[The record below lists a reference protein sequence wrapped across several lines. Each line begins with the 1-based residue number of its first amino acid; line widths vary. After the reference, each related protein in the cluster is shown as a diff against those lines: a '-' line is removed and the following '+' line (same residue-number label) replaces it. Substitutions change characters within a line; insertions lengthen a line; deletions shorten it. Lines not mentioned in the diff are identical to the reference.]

1 MHFLDL
7 KMRPLMIEHI
17 IPLSMVICLLLGLFS
32 GYPVSFVLGGVGIIF
47 AFTGGLPFTFLK
59 ISVSRIY
66 AGVIE
71 NWLLLAVP
79 LFVFMGAMLDK
90 SGLAQNLLYSLE
102 RALGRKRGG
111 LAVSVALLGIIMA
124 ASTGIVGA
132 SVVMLSTLALPIMLR
147 EKYKPELAVGTI
159 AASGTLGIL
168 IPPSIML
175 VLVGDILQIS
185 VGELFLGA
193 IAPGLVLG
201 GLYIAYIMLIAITK
215 PNYAPATTKQSEH
228 GSLALTLLRDLVA
241 PLALILTVLGSI
253 ATGTATPT
261 EAAGLGAIS
270 AMILAAC
277 NKKLSL
283 KTLSSCIRETG
294 NTSSMILGVL
304 VGATIFGM
312 VFKGLKGDRMIENAI
327 LHFDLGAYG
336 TLGILLLLIFIM
348 GFFLEWVEISFIVL
362 PLFAPIVAGLD
373 FGLGLSREE
382 QLLWFAMLVAVNLQ
396 TSFLTPPFGY
406 SLFYLKGVAPPAITI
421 RVIYRGIIPFVGLQ
435 LLGLALMIIWPGLVL
450 WIPEAVFGN

>member
-1 MHFLDL
+1 
-7 KMRPLMIEHI
+7 MIEHI
-17 IPLSMVICLLLGLFS
+17 VPLSMVICLLIGIFS
-32 GYPVSFVLGGVGIIF
+32 GYPVAFVLGGVGILF
-47 AFTGGLPFTFLK
+47 AFFGGLPLAFLK
-59 ISVSRIY
+59 IGVSRIY

-102 RALGRKRGG
+102 RALGKRRGG
-111 LAVSVALLGIIMA
+111 LAISVALLGIIMA

-147 EKYKPELAVGTI
+147 ENYKPELAVGTI

-193 IAPGLVLG
+193 IVPGLLLG
-201 GLYIAYIMLIAITK
+201 GLYIAYIIFIALSK
-215 PNYAPATTKQSEH
+215 PNYTPVSTATRAE
-228 GSLALTLLRDLVA
+228 GSLAMALLRDLFA

-261 EAAGLGAIS
+261 EAAGLGAIC
-270 AMILAAC
+270 AMVLAAM
-277 NKKLSL
+277 NRKLTYN
-283 KTLSSCIRETG
+283 TLSTCVRETG
-294 NTSSMILGVL
+294 NTSAMILGVL

-312 VFKGLKGDRMIENAI
+312 VFKGLKGDKMIENAI
-327 LHFDLGAYG
+327 LFFDLGAYG

-362 PLFAPIVAGLD
+362 PLFAPIVAALD
-373 FGLGLSREE
+373 FGLGISSEQ

-406 SLFYLKGVAPPAITI
+406 SLFYIKGVAPPEITI
-421 RVIYRGIIPFVGLQ
+421 RTIYRGIVPFVGLQ
-435 LLGLALMIIWPGLVL
+435 LLGLALLIIWPDLVL
-450 WIPEAVFGN
+450 WVPDAVFGN

>member
-1 MHFLDL
+1 
-7 KMRPLMIEHI
+7 MIEHI
-17 IPLSMVICLLLGLFS
+17 LPFSMVVCLLLGIFS
-32 GYPVSFVLGGVGIIF
+32 GYPVAFVLGGIGILF
-47 AFTGGLPFTFLK
+47 AFIGELPFAFLK
-59 ISVSRIY
+59 IGVSRIY

-111 LAVSVALLGIIMA
+111 LAISVALLGIIMA

-193 IAPGLVLG
+193 IVPGLILG
-201 GLYIAYIMLIAITK
+201 GLYISYIVFVALTK
-215 PNYAPATTKQSEH
+215 PQDAPVSREVPAE
-228 GSLALTLLRDLVA
+228 GSLAIALLRDLFA
-241 PLALILTVLGSI
+241 PLLLILTVLGSI
-253 ATGTATPT
+253 ATGAATPT
-261 EAAGLGAIS
+261 EAAGLGAIC
-270 AMILAAC
+270 AMILAAT
-277 NKKLSL
+277 NRKLTF
-283 KTLSSCIRETG
+283 KTMSSCVRETG
-294 NTSSMILGVL
+294 STSAMILGVL

-312 VFKGLKGDRMIENAI
+312 VFKGLKGDKMIENAI
-327 LHFDLGAYG
+327 LFFDLGAYG
-336 TLGILLLLIFIM
+336 TLGVLLILIFVM

-373 FGLGLSREE
+373 FGLGITREQ

-406 SLFYLKGVAPPAITI
+406 SLFYIKGVAPPDITI
-421 RVIYRGIIPFVGLQ
+421 RTIYRGIIPFVILQ
-435 LLGLALMIIWPGLVL
+435 LTGLALLIIWPSLVL
-450 WIPEAVFGN
+450 WAPDAVFSK

>member
-1 MHFLDL
+1 
-7 KMRPLMIEHI
+7 MIEHI
-17 IPLSMVICLLLGLFS
+17 VPLSMVICLLIGIFS
-32 GYPVSFVLGGVGIIF
+32 GYPVAFVLGGIGIIF
-47 AFTGGLPFTFLK
+47 AFIGGLPIAFLK
-59 ISVSRIY
+59 IGVSRIF

-102 RALGRKRGG
+102 RALGSKRGG
-111 LAVSVALLGIIMA
+111 LAISVAILGIIMA

-147 EKYKPELAVGTI
+147 ENYKPELAVGTI

-193 IAPGLVLG
+193 IVPGLVLG
-201 GLYIAYIMLIAITK
+201 GLYIAYIVFVALTR
-215 PNYAPATTKQSEH
+215 PNYAPVSTSVRAE
-228 GSLALTLLRDLVA
+228 GSLAVALARDLLA

-261 EAAGLGAIS
+261 EAAGLGAIC
-270 AMILAAC
+270 AMLLAAF
-277 NKKLSL
+277 NRKLTGETML
-283 KTLSSCIRETG
+283 TCVRETG
-294 NTSSMILGVL
+294 NTSAMILGVL

-312 VFKGLKGDRMIENAI
+312 VFKGLKGDKMIENAI
-327 LHFDLGAYG
+327 LFFDLGAYG
-336 TLGILLLLIFIM
+336 TLGILLLMIFII

-406 SLFYLKGVAPPAITI
+406 SLFYIKGVAPPEITI
-421 RVIYRGIIPFVGLQ
+421 RTIYRGIIPFVILQ
-435 LLGLALMIIWPGLVL
+435 LAGLAMLIIWPSLVL

>member
-215 PNYAPATTKQSEH
+215 PNYAPATTKPSEH

-261 EAAGLGAIS
+261 EAAGLGAIC

>member
-1 MHFLDL
+1 
-7 KMRPLMIEHI
+7 MIEYAL
-17 IPLSMVICLLLGLFS
+17 PLAMVVFLLLGIFS
-32 GYPVSFVLGGVGIIF
+32 GYPVALVLGGTGILF
-47 AFTGGLPFTFLK
+47 AFIGELPFAFLQ
-59 ISVSRIY
+59 IGVSRIY
-66 AGVIE
+66 ASVIE

-79 LFVFMGAMLDK
+79 LFVFMGTMLDK

-102 RALGRKRGG
+102 RVLGGRRGG
-111 LAVSVALLGIIMA
+111 LAIAVALLGIIMA

-132 SVVMLSTLALPIMLR
+132 SVVMLSVLALPIMLR

-193 IAPGLVLG
+193 IVPGLVLG
-201 GLYIAYIMLIAITK
+201 GLYIAYLIYVALVR
-215 PNYAPATTKQSEH
+215 PGDAPASEAKPVD
-228 GSLALTLLRDLVA
+228 GFLLLVLLRDLVA
-241 PLALILTVLGSI
+241 PLLLILTVLGSI

-261 EAAGLGAIS
+261 EAAGLGAICAMLLAAFNRQLTYRTLSICVRETGKTS
-270 AMILAAC
+270 AMIL
-277 NKKLSL
+277 S
-283 KTLSSCIRETG
+283 
-294 NTSSMILGVL
+294 VL

-312 VFKGLKGDRMIENAI
+312 VFKGLKGNRMIEDAI
-327 LHFDLGAYG
+327 MSFDLSAYG
-336 TLGILLLLIFIM
+336 TLGLLLLLIFIL

-362 PLFAPIVAGLD
+362 PLFAPIVVALD
-373 FGLGLSREE
+373 FGFGFSRDQ

-406 SLFYLKGVAPPAITI
+406 SLFYIKGVAPPDITI
-421 RVIYRGIIPFVGLQ
+421 RTIYRGIIPFVGLQ
-435 LLGLALMIIWPGLVL
+435 LTGLALLILWPNLVL
-450 WIPEAVFGN
+450 WLPDSVFGS

>member
-132 SVVMLSTLALPIMLR
+132 SVVMLSTLALPIMMR

-261 EAAGLGAIS
+261 EAAGLGAIC

>member
-1 MHFLDL
+1 
-7 KMRPLMIEHI
+7 
-17 IPLSMVICLLLGLFS
+17 MVICLLIGIFS
-32 GYPVSFVLGGVGIIF
+32 GYPVTFVLGGIGVLFAII
-47 AFTGGLPFTFLK
+47 GGLPLAFLK
-59 ISVSRIY
+59 IGVSRIY

-111 LAVSVALLGIIMA
+111 LAISVALLGIIMA

-193 IAPGLVLG
+193 IVPGLVLG
-201 GLYIAYIMLIAITK
+201 GLYIGYIVFVALTRPRDAPVSSDIA
-215 PNYAPATTKQSEH
+215 AE
-228 GSLALTLLRDLVA
+228 GSLAFALMKDLFA
-241 PLALILTVLGSI
+241 PLILILTVLGSI

-261 EAAGLGAIS
+261 EAAGLGAIC
-270 AMILAAC
+270 AMILAAT
-277 NKKLSL
+277 NRKLTFQ
-283 KTLSSCIRETG
+283 TLSSCVRETG
-294 NTSSMILGVL
+294 STSAMILGVL

-312 VFKGLKGDRMIENAI
+312 VFKGLKGDKMIENAI

-336 TLGILLLLIFIM
+336 TLGLLLLLIFVM

-373 FGLGLSREE
+373 FGLEISREQ

-406 SLFYLKGVAPPAITI
+406 SLFYIKGVAPPEISI
-421 RVIYRGIIPFVGLQ
+421 RIIYRGIIPFVGLQ
-435 LLGLALMIIWPGLVL
+435 LAGLALLIIWPRLVL
-450 WIPEAVFGN
+450 WVPDAVFGN

>member
-1 MHFLDL
+1 
-7 KMRPLMIEHI
+7 MIEHI
-17 IPLSMVICLLLGLFS
+17 IPLAMVLCLLGAIFS
-32 GYPVSFVLGGVGIIF
+32 GYPVTFVLGGIGIIF
-47 AFTGGLPFTFLK
+47 AIIGGLPFAFLK
-59 ISVSRIY
+59 IGVSRIY

-79 LFVFMGAMLDK
+79 LFVFMGSMLDK

-111 LAVSVALLGIIMA
+111 LAISVAVLGIIMA

-147 EKYKPELAVGTI
+147 EKYRPELAVGTI

-193 IAPGLVLG
+193 IIPGLLLG
-201 GLYIAYIMLIAITK
+201 GLYIAYIIFVALTK
-215 PNYAPATTKQSEH
+215 PDHTPVSTSQSSE
-228 GSLALTLLRDLVA
+228 GSLFLALMKDLVA
-241 PLALILTVLGSI
+241 PLLLILTVLGSI

-261 EAAGLGAIS
+261 EAAGLGAIC
-270 AMILAAC
+270 AMILAAL
-277 NKKLSL
+277 NGKLSR
-283 KTLSSCIRETG
+283 KTLSDCVRETG
-294 NTSSMILGVL
+294 STSAMILGVL
-304 VGATIFGM
+304 IGATIFGM

-336 TLGILLLLIFIM
+336 TLGILLLLIFVM

-362 PLFAPIVAGLD
+362 PLFAPIVAALD
-373 FGLGLSREE
+373 FGLGLSQQE

-406 SLFYLKGVAPPAITI
+406 SLFYIKGVAPPEITI
-421 RVIYRGIIPFVGLQ
+421 RTIYRGIIPFVGLQ
-435 LLGLALMIIWPGLVL
+435 LAGLLLLVIWPGLVL
-450 WIPEAVFGN
+450 WVPNAVFGN

>member
-1 MHFLDL
+1 
-7 KMRPLMIEHI
+7 MIEHI
-17 IPLSMVICLLLGLFS
+17 IPLTMVVCLLIGIFS
-32 GYPVSFVLGGVGIIF
+32 GYPVAFVLGGIGILF
-47 AFTGGLPFTFLK
+47 AFIGGLPFAFLK
-59 ISVSRIY
+59 IGVSRIY

-111 LAVSVALLGIIMA
+111 LAISVALLGIIMA

-132 SVVMLSTLALPIMLR
+132 SVVMLSTLALPIMLK

-193 IAPGLVLG
+193 IVPGLLLG
-201 GLYIAYIMLIAITK
+201 GLYIAYIVYVALIK
-215 PNYAPATTKQSEH
+215 PNDAPVSTTERAG
-228 GSLALTLLRDLVA
+228 GSLAVALLRDLFA
-241 PLALILTVLGSI
+241 PLLLILTVLGSI

-261 EAAGLGAIS
+261 EAAGLGAIC
-270 AMILAAC
+270 AIILAAL
-277 NKKLSL
+277 NRKLSFR
-283 KTLSSCIRETG
+283 TISDCVRETG
-294 NTSSMILGVL
+294 NTSAMILGVL

-312 VFKGLKGDRMIENAI
+312 VFKGLKGDAMIEDA
-327 LHFDLGAYG
+327 LLFFDLGAYG
-336 TLGILLLLIFIM
+336 TLGILLLLIFVM

-373 FGLGLSREE
+373 FGLDISREQ

-406 SLFYLKGVAPPAITI
+406 SLFYVKGVAPPEISI
-421 RVIYRGIIPFVGLQ
+421 RIIYRGIVPFVGLQ
-435 LLGLALMIIWPGLVL
+435 LTGLALLIFWPDLVL
-450 WIPEAVFGN
+450 WFPDAVFGN

>member
-1 MHFLDL
+1 
-7 KMRPLMIEHI
+7 MIEHI
-17 IPLSMVICLLLGLFS
+17 IPLSMVVCLLIGIFS
-32 GYPVSFVLGGVGIIF
+32 GYPVAFVLGGIGVLF
-47 AFTGGLPFTFLK
+47 ALVGGLPFAFLK
-59 ISVSRIY
+59 IGVSRIY

-111 LAVSVALLGIIMA
+111 LAISVALLGIIMA

-185 VGELFLGA
+185 VGQLFLGA
-193 IAPGLVLG
+193 VVPGLVLG
-201 GLYIAYIMLIAITK
+201 GLYIGYIVFVALTK
-215 PNYAPATTKQSEH
+215 PNDAPVSTEIPAE
-228 GSLALTLLRDLVA
+228 GSLAMALLRDLFA

-261 EAAGLGAIS
+261 EAAGLGAIC
-270 AMILAAC
+270 AMILAAI
-277 NKKLSL
+277 NRKLTFR
-283 KTLSSCIRETG
+283 TLSTCVRETG
-294 NTSSMILGVL
+294 NTSAMILGVL
-304 VGATIFGM
+304 VGATFFGM
-312 VFKGLKGDRMIENAI
+312 VFKGLKGDKMIENAI
-327 LHFDLGAYG
+327 LHFDLSAYG
-336 TLGILLLLIFIM
+336 TLGLLLLLIFVM
-348 GFFLEWVEISFIVL
+348 GFFLEWVEISFIIL

-373 FGLGLSREE
+373 FGLGISREQ

-406 SLFYLKGVAPPAITI
+406 SLFYIKGVAPPEITI
-421 RVIYRGIIPFVGLQ
+421 RTIYKGIIPFVGLQ
-435 LLGLALMIIWPGLVL
+435 LIGLALLIVWPDLVL
-450 WIPEAVFGN
+450 WVPDTVFGK

>member
-1 MHFLDL
+1 
-7 KMRPLMIEHI
+7 MIEHL
-17 IPLSMVICLLLGLFS
+17 IPLSMVVCLLLGIFS
-32 GYPVSFVLGGVGIIF
+32 GYPVTFVLGGIGILF
-47 AFTGGLPFTFLK
+47 AFIGGLPLAFLK
-59 ISVSRIY
+59 IGVSRIY

-71 NWLLLAVP
+71 DWLLLAVP
-79 LFVFMGAMLDK
+79 LFVLMGAMLDK

-111 LAVSVALLGIIMA
+111 LAISVALLGIIMA

-147 EKYKPELAVGTI
+147 ENYKPELAVGTI

-193 IAPGLVLG
+193 IVPGLILG
-201 GLYIAYIMLIAITK
+201 GLYIGYIVFVALTK
-215 PNYAPATTKQSEH
+215 PNDAPVSTQVQSE
-228 GSLALTLLRDLVA
+228 GSLALALLRDLFA
-241 PLALILTVLGSI
+241 PLLLILTVLGSI

-261 EAAGLGAIS
+261 EAAGLGAIC
-270 AMILAAC
+270 AMILAAI
-277 NKKLSL
+277 NRKLTL
-283 KTLSSCIRETG
+283 RTLSSCVRETG
-294 NTSSMILGVL
+294 NTSAMILGVL

-312 VFKGLKGDRMIENAI
+312 VFKGLKGDKMIENAI
-327 LHFDLGAYG
+327 SFFDLGAYG
-336 TLGILLLLIFIM
+336 TLGILLLLIFVM

-373 FGLGLSREE
+373 FGLEISREQ

-406 SLFYLKGVAPPAITI
+406 SLFYIKGVAPPEISI
-421 RVIYRGIIPFVGLQ
+421 RIIYRGIIPFVALQ
-435 LLGLALMIIWPGLVL
+435 LAGLALLIIWPSLVL
-450 WIPEAVFGN
+450 WVPDAVFGH

>member
-111 LAVSVALLGIIMA
+111 LAISVALLGIIMA

-147 EKYKPELAVGTI
+147 E
-159 AASGTLGIL
+159 
-168 IPPSIML
+168 SISLNWLL
-175 VLVGDILQIS
+175 V
-185 VGELFLGA
+185 
-193 IAPGLVLG
+193 P
-201 GLYIAYIMLIAITK
+201 
-215 PNYAPATTKQSEH
+215 
-228 GSLALTLLRDLVA
+228 
-241 PLALILTVLGSI
+241 
-253 ATGTATPT
+253 
-261 EAAGLGAIS
+261 
-270 AMILAAC
+270 
-277 NKKLSL
+277 
-283 KTLSSCIRETG
+283 
-294 NTSSMILGVL
+294 
-304 VGATIFGM
+304 
-312 VFKGLKGDRMIENAI
+312 
-327 LHFDLGAYG
+327 
-336 TLGILLLLIFIM
+336 
-348 GFFLEWVEISFIVL
+348 
-362 PLFAPIVAGLD
+362 
-373 FGLGLSREE
+373 
-382 QLLWFAMLVAVNLQ
+382 
-396 TSFLTPPFGY
+396 
-406 SLFYLKGVAPPAITI
+406 
-421 RVIYRGIIPFVGLQ
+421 LQ
-435 LLGLALMIIWPGLVL
+435 LQARLAY
-450 WIPEAVFGN
+450 

>member
-1 MHFLDL
+1 MIDHIV
-7 KMRPLMIEHI
+7 PLT
-17 IPLSMVICLLLGLFS
+17 MVVCLLLGIFS
-32 GYPVSFVLGGVGIIF
+32 GYPVAFVLGGIGIIF
-47 AFTGGLPFTFLK
+47 AFIGGLPFAFLK
-59 ISVSRIY
+59 IGVSRIY

-111 LAVSVALLGIIMA
+111 LAISVALLGIIMA

-193 IAPGLVLG
+193 IVPGLILG
-201 GLYIAYIMLIAITK
+201 GLYIGYIIFVALTR
-215 PNYAPATTKQSEH
+215 PGDAPVSSDIPDG
-228 GSLALTLLRDLVA
+228 GSLAFALLRDLFA
-241 PLALILTVLGSI
+241 PLVLILTVLGSI

-261 EAAGLGAIS
+261 EAAGLGAIC
-270 AMILAAC
+270 AMILAAI
-277 NKKLSL
+277 NRKLTFQTMS
-283 KTLSSCIRETG
+283 TCVRETG
-294 NTSSMILGVL
+294 NTSAMILGVL

-312 VFKGLKGDRMIENAI
+312 VFKGLKGDKMIENAI
-327 LHFDLGAYG
+327 LFFDLGAYG
-336 TLGILLLLIFIM
+336 TLGILLLLIFVM

-373 FGLGLSREE
+373 FGLGISREQ

-406 SLFYLKGVAPPAITI
+406 SLFYVKGVAPPEISI
-421 RVIYRGIIPFVGLQ
+421 RIIYRGIIPFVALQ
-435 LLGLALMIIWPGLVL
+435 LFGLALLVVWPSLVL
-450 WIPEAVFGN
+450 WVPDSVFGN

>member
-1 MHFLDL
+1 
-7 KMRPLMIEHI
+7 MIEYAL
-17 IPLSMVICLLLGLFS
+17 PLAMVVFLLLGIFS
-32 GYPVSFVLGGVGIIF
+32 GYPVALVLGGTGILF
-47 AFTGGLPFTFLK
+47 AFIGELPFAFLQ
-59 ISVSRIY
+59 IGVSRIY
-66 AGVIE
+66 ASVIE

-79 LFVFMGAMLDK
+79 LFVFMGTMLDK

-102 RALGRKRGG
+102 RVLGGRRGG
-111 LAVSVALLGIIMA
+111 LAIAVALLGIIMA

-132 SVVMLSTLALPIMLR
+132 SVVMLSVLALPIMLR

-193 IAPGLVLG
+193 IVPGLVLG
-201 GLYIAYIMLIAITK
+201 GLYIAYLVFVALTR
-215 PNYAPATTKQSEH
+215 PGDAPASEAKPVD
-228 GSLALTLLRDLVA
+228 GFLLLALLRDLVA
-241 PLALILTVLGSI
+241 PLLLILTVLGSI

-261 EAAGLGAIS
+261 EAAGLGAICAMLLAAFNRQLTFRTLSICVRDTGKTS
-270 AMILAAC
+270 AMIL
-277 NKKLSL
+277 S
-283 KTLSSCIRETG
+283 
-294 NTSSMILGVL
+294 VL

-312 VFKGLKGDRMIENAI
+312 VFKGLKGNRMIEDAI
-327 LHFDLGAYG
+327 MSFDLSAYG
-336 TLGILLLLIFIM
+336 TLGLLLLLIFIL

-362 PLFAPIVAGLD
+362 PLFAPIVVALD
-373 FGLGLSREE
+373 FGFGFSRDQ

-406 SLFYLKGVAPPAITI
+406 SLFYIKGVAPPEITI
-421 RVIYRGIIPFVGLQ
+421 RTIYRGIIPFVGLQ
-435 LLGLALMIIWPGLVL
+435 LTGLALLIVWPNLVL
-450 WIPEAVFGN
+450 WLPDSVFGS

>member
-1 MHFLDL
+1 
-7 KMRPLMIEHI
+7 MIEHFV
-17 IPLSMVICLLLGLFS
+17 PLSMVICLLLGIFS
-32 GYPVSFVLGGVGIIF
+32 GYPVAFVLGGIGIAF
-47 AFTGGLPFTFLK
+47 AFIGGLPFAFLK
-59 ISVSRIY
+59 IGVSRIY

-102 RALGRKRGG
+102 RALGRRCGG
-111 LAVSVALLGIIMA
+111 LAISVALLGIVMA

-147 EKYKPELAVGTI
+147 EKYKPELAVGAI

-185 VGELFLGA
+185 VGELFVGA
-193 IAPGLVLG
+193 MIPGLLLG
-201 GLYIAYIMLIAITK
+201 GLYIAYIVFVALTK
-215 PNYAPATTKQSEH
+215 PGDAPVSTQVPAE
-228 GSLALTLLRDLVA
+228 GSLALALVRDLFA
-241 PLALILTVLGSI
+241 PLVLILTVLGSI

-261 EAAGLGAIS
+261 EAAGLGAIC
-270 AMILAAC
+270 AMILAAI
-277 NKKLSL
+277 NRKLTM
-283 KTLSSCIRETG
+283 KTMSSCVRETG
-294 NTSSMILGVL
+294 YTSAMILGVL
-304 VGATIFGM
+304 VGATVFGM
-312 VFKGLKGDRMIENAI
+312 VFKGLKGDKMIENAI
-327 LHFDLGAYG
+327 LFFDLGAYG

-373 FGLGLSREE
+373 FGLGISREQ

-406 SLFYLKGVAPPAITI
+406 SLFYVKGVAPPEISI
-421 RVIYRGIIPFVGLQ
+421 RTIYRGIIPFVALQ
-435 LLGLALMIIWPGLVL
+435 LLGLALLIVWPSLVL
-450 WIPEAVFGN
+450 WAPSAVFGN

>member
-1 MHFLDL
+1 
-7 KMRPLMIEHI
+7 MIEHI

-32 GYPVSFVLGGVGIIF
+32 GYPVSFVLGGIGIIF
-47 AFTGGLPFTFLK
+47 AFIGGLPFTFLK

-111 LAVSVALLGIIMA
+111 LAISVALLGIIMA

-201 GLYIAYIMLIAITK
+201 GLYITYIMLIAMTK
-215 PNYAPATTKQSEH
+215 PNYAPATTKLSEH

-261 EAAGLGAIS
+261 EAAGLGAIC
-270 AMILAAC
+270 AMILAAF

-283 KTLSSCIRETG
+283 KTLSACIRETG

-362 PLFAPIVAGLD
+362 PLFAPIVTGLD

-421 RVIYRGIIPFVGLQ
+421 RIIYRGIIPFVGLQ
-435 LLGLALMIIWPGLVL
+435 LFGLALMIIWPGLVL

>member
-1 MHFLDL
+1 
-7 KMRPLMIEHI
+7 MIEHI
-17 IPLSMVICLLLGLFS
+17 VPLSMVVCLLIGIFS
-32 GYPVSFVLGGVGIIF
+32 GYPVTFVLGGIGIIF
-47 AFTGGLPFTFLK
+47 AFIGGLPIAFLK
-59 ISVSRIY
+59 IGVSRIY

-111 LAVSVALLGIIMA
+111 LAISVALLGIIMA

-193 IAPGLVLG
+193 IVPGLILG
-201 GLYIAYIMLIAITK
+201 GLYIGYIVFVALRRPSDAPVSTAI
-215 PNYAPATTKQSEH
+215 PAE
-228 GSLALTLLRDLVA
+228 GSLALALLRDLFA

-261 EAAGLGAIS
+261 EAAGLGAIC
-270 AMILAAC
+270 AMILAAI
-277 NKKLSL
+277 NRKLTF
-283 KTLSSCIRETG
+283 KTLSSCVSETG
-294 NTSSMILGVL
+294 NTSAMILGVL

-312 VFKGLKGDRMIENAI
+312 VFKGLKGDKMIESAI
-327 LHFDLGAYG
+327 MHFDLGAYG
-336 TLGILLLLIFIM
+336 TLGMLLLLIFVM

-373 FGLGLSREE
+373 FGLGLSREQ

-406 SLFYLKGVAPPAITI
+406 SLFYIKGVAPPEISI
-421 RVIYRGIIPFVGLQ
+421 RVIYRGIIPFVALQ
-435 LLGLALMIIWPGLVL
+435 LVGLAMLITWPSLVL
-450 WIPEAVFGN
+450 WVPDAVFGN

>member
-1 MHFLDL
+1 
-7 KMRPLMIEHI
+7 MIEHI
-17 IPLSMVICLLLGLFS
+17 IPLTMVVCLLIGIFS
-32 GYPVSFVLGGVGIIF
+32 GYPVAFVLGGIGILF
-47 AFTGGLPFTFLK
+47 AFIGGLPFAFLK
-59 ISVSRIY
+59 IGVSRIY

-111 LAVSVALLGIIMA
+111 LAISVALLGIIMA

-132 SVVMLSTLALPIMLR
+132 SVVMLSTLALPIMLK

-193 IAPGLVLG
+193 IVPGLLLG
-201 GLYIAYIMLIAITK
+201 GLYIAYIVYVALIK
-215 PNYAPATTKQSEH
+215 PNDAPVSTTEREG
-228 GSLALTLLRDLVA
+228 GSLAVALLRDLFA
-241 PLALILTVLGSI
+241 PLLLILTVLGSI

-261 EAAGLGAIS
+261 EAAGLGAIC
-270 AMILAAC
+270 AIILAAL
-277 NKKLSL
+277 NRKLSFR
-283 KTLSSCIRETG
+283 TISDCVRETG
-294 NTSSMILGVL
+294 NTSAMILGVL

-312 VFKGLKGDRMIENAI
+312 VFKGLKGDAMIEDA
-327 LHFDLGAYG
+327 LLFFDLGAYG
-336 TLGILLLLIFIM
+336 TLGILLLLIFVM

-373 FGLGLSREE
+373 FGLDISREQ

-406 SLFYLKGVAPPAITI
+406 SLFYVKGVAPPEISI
-421 RVIYRGIIPFVGLQ
+421 RIIYRGIVPFVGLQ
-435 LLGLALMIIWPGLVL
+435 LTGLALLIFWPDLVL
-450 WIPEAVFGN
+450 WFPDAVFGN

>member
-1 MHFLDL
+1 
-7 KMRPLMIEHI
+7 MIEHI
-17 IPLSMVICLLLGLFS
+17 IPLSMVVCLLVGIFS
-32 GYPVSFVLGGVGIIF
+32 GYPVAFVLGGIGIIF
-47 AFTGGLPFTFLK
+47 AFIGGLPFVFLK
-59 ISVSRIY
+59 IGVSRIY

-111 LAVSVALLGIIMA
+111 LAISVALLGIIMA

-185 VGELFLGA
+185 VGDLFLGA
-193 IAPGLVLG
+193 IVPGLLLG
-201 GLYIAYIMLIAITK
+201 SLYIAYIVFIALTK
-215 PNYAPATTKQSEH
+215 PNDAPVSTQMPAE
-228 GSLALTLLRDLVA
+228 GSLVMALLRDLFA
-241 PLALILTVLGSI
+241 PLILILTVLGSI

-261 EAAGLGAIS
+261 EAAGLGAIC
-270 AMILAAC
+270 AMILAAI
-277 NKKLSL
+277 NRRLTFD
-283 KTLSSCIRETG
+283 TLSNCVRETG
-294 NTSSMILGVL
+294 NTSAMILGVL

-312 VFKGLKGDRMIENAI
+312 VFKGLKGDKMIENAI
-327 LHFDLGAYG
+327 LFFDLGPYG
-336 TLGILLLLIFIM
+336 TLGLLLLLIFIM

-362 PLFAPIVAGLD
+362 PLFAPIVADLD
-373 FGLGLSREE
+373 FGLGISREA

-406 SLFYLKGVAPPAITI
+406 SLFYVKGVAPPEITI
-421 RVIYRGIIPFVGLQ
+421 RMIYKGIIPFVCLQ
-435 LLGLALMIIWPGLVL
+435 LVGLALLIIWPDLVL
-450 WIPEAVFGN
+450 WAPDTVFGK

>member
-1 MHFLDL
+1 
-7 KMRPLMIEHI
+7 MIEHI
-17 IPLSMVICLLLGLFS
+17 IPLSMVVCLLVGIFS
-32 GYPVSFVLGGVGIIF
+32 GYPVAFVLGGIGIIF
-47 AFTGGLPFTFLK
+47 AFIGGLPFVFLK
-59 ISVSRIY
+59 IGVSRIY

-111 LAVSVALLGIIMA
+111 LAISVALLGIIMA

-185 VGELFLGA
+185 VGNLFLGA
-193 IAPGLVLG
+193 IVPGLLLG
-201 GLYIAYIMLIAITK
+201 SLYIAYIVFIALTK
-215 PNYAPATTKQSEH
+215 PNDAPVSAQVPAD
-228 GSLALTLLRDLVA
+228 GSLALALLRDLFA
-241 PLALILTVLGSI
+241 PLILILTVLGSI

-261 EAAGLGAIS
+261 EAAGLGAIC
-270 AMILAAC
+270 AMILAAI
-277 NKKLSL
+277 NRRLTFD
-283 KTLSSCIRETG
+283 TLSNCVRETG
-294 NTSSMILGVL
+294 NTSAMILGVL

-312 VFKGLKGDRMIENAI
+312 VFKGLKGDKMIENAI
-327 LHFDLGAYG
+327 LFFDLGAYG

-362 PLFAPIVAGLD
+362 PLFAPIVADLD
-373 FGLGLSREE
+373 FGLGISREA

-406 SLFYLKGVAPPAITI
+406 SLFYVKGVAPPDITI
-421 RVIYRGIIPFVGLQ
+421 RMIYKGIIPFVCLQ
-435 LLGLALMIIWPGLVL
+435 LVGLALLIIWPELVL
-450 WIPEAVFGN
+450 WAPDTVFGK

>member
-1 MHFLDL
+1 
-7 KMRPLMIEHI
+7 MIEHI
-17 IPLSMVICLLLGLFS
+17 VPLSMVICLLIGIFS
-32 GYPVSFVLGGVGIIF
+32 GYPVAFVLGGVGILF
-47 AFTGGLPFTFLK
+47 AFFGGLPLAFLK
-59 ISVSRIY
+59 IGVSRIY

-102 RALGRKRGG
+102 RALGKRRGG
-111 LAVSVALLGIIMA
+111 LAISVALLGIIMA

-147 EKYKPELAVGTI
+147 ENYKPELAVGTI

-193 IAPGLVLG
+193 IVPGLLLG
-201 GLYIAYIMLIAITK
+201 GLYIAYIIFIALSK
-215 PNYAPATTKQSEH
+215 PSYTPVSTATRAE
-228 GSLALTLLRDLVA
+228 GSLAMALLRDLFA

-261 EAAGLGAIS
+261 EAAGLGAIC
-270 AMILAAC
+270 AMLLAAM
-277 NKKLSL
+277 NRKLTYN
-283 KTLSSCIRETG
+283 TLSTCVRETG
-294 NTSSMILGVL
+294 NTSAMILGVL

-312 VFKGLKGDRMIENAI
+312 VFKGLKGDKMIENAI
-327 LHFDLGAYG
+327 LFFDLGAYG

-362 PLFAPIVAGLD
+362 PLFAPIVAALD
-373 FGLGLSREE
+373 FGLGISSEQ

-406 SLFYLKGVAPPAITI
+406 SLFYIKGVAPPEITI
-421 RVIYRGIIPFVGLQ
+421 RTIYRGIVPFVGLQ
-435 LLGLALMIIWPGLVL
+435 LLGLALLIIWPDLVL
-450 WIPEAVFGN
+450 WVPDAVFGN

>member
-1 MHFLDL
+1 
-7 KMRPLMIEHI
+7 MIEHI
-17 IPLSMVICLLLGLFS
+17 IPLSMVLFLLVGIFS
-32 GYPVSFVLGGVGIIF
+32 GYPVAFVLGGVGVIF
-47 AFTGGLPFTFLK
+47 AFVGGLPIAFLK
-59 ISVSRIY
+59 IGVSRIY

-111 LAVSVALLGIIMA
+111 LAISVAVLGIIMA

-147 EKYKPELAVGTI
+147 ENYKPELAVGTI

-193 IAPGLVLG
+193 IVPGLLLG
-201 GLYIAYIMLIAITK
+201 GLYIAYIVFVALTK
-215 PNYAPATTKQSEH
+215 PSNTPVSTSVRAE
-228 GSLALTLLRDLVA
+228 GSLAVALARDLLA

-261 EAAGLGAIS
+261 EAAGLGAIC
-270 AMILAAC
+270 AMILAALNRRLTRETVSAC
-277 NKKLSL
+277 V
-283 KTLSSCIRETG
+283 RETG
-294 NTSSMILGVL
+294 NTSAMILGVL

-312 VFKGLKGDRMIENAI
+312 VFKGLKGDKMIENAI
-327 LHFDLGAYG
+327 LFFDLGAYG
-336 TLGILLLLIFIM
+336 TLGILLVMIFIM

-362 PLFAPIVAGLD
+362 PLFAPIVAALD
-373 FGLGLSREE
+373 FGLDLSREQ

-406 SLFYLKGVAPPAITI
+406 SLFYIKGVAPPEITI
-421 RVIYRGIIPFVGLQ
+421 RTIYRGIIPFVALQ
-435 LLGLALMIIWPGLVL
+435 LFGLSLLIIWPSLVL
-450 WIPEAVFGN
+450 WVPDAAFGN

>member
-1 MHFLDL
+1 
-7 KMRPLMIEHI
+7 MIEHI

-32 GYPVSFVLGGVGIIF
+32 GYPVSFVLGGIGIIF
-47 AFTGGLPFTFLK
+47 AFIGGLPFTFLK

-111 LAVSVALLGIIMA
+111 LAISVALLGIIMA

-215 PNYAPATTKQSEH
+215 PNYAPATTKPSEH
-228 GSLALTLLRDLVA
+228 GLLALTLLRDLVA

-261 EAAGLGAIS
+261 EAAGLGAIC

-312 VFKGLKGDRMIENAI
+312 VFKGFKRRPHD
-327 LHFDLGAYG
+327 
-336 TLGILLLLIFIM
+336 
-348 GFFLEWVEISFIVL
+348 
-362 PLFAPIVAGLD
+362 
-373 FGLGLSREE
+373 
-382 QLLWFAMLVAVNLQ
+382 
-396 TSFLTPPFGY
+396 
-406 SLFYLKGVAPPAITI
+406 
-421 RVIYRGIIPFVGLQ
+421 
-435 LLGLALMIIWPGLVL
+435 
-450 WIPEAVFGN
+450 

>member
-1 MHFLDL
+1 
-7 KMRPLMIEHI
+7 MIEHI
-17 IPLSMVICLLLGLFS
+17 IPLSMVICLLIGIFS
-32 GYPVSFVLGGVGIIF
+32 GYPVAFVLGGIGIIF
-47 AFTGGLPFTFLK
+47 AFIGGLPIAFLK
-59 ISVSRIY
+59 IGVSRIF

-102 RALGRKRGG
+102 RALGSKRGG
-111 LAVSVALLGIIMA
+111 LAISVAILGIIMA

-147 EKYKPELAVGTI
+147 ENYKPELAVGTI

-193 IAPGLVLG
+193 IVPGLLLG
-201 GLYIAYIMLIAITK
+201 GLYIAYIVFVALTR
-215 PNYAPATTKQSEH
+215 PNYAPVSTSVRAE
-228 GSLALTLLRDLVA
+228 GSLAVALARDLLA

-261 EAAGLGAIS
+261 EAAGLGAIC
-270 AMILAAC
+270 AMLLAAF
-277 NKKLSL
+277 NRKLTRETMS
-283 KTLSSCIRETG
+283 TCVRETG
-294 NTSSMILGVL
+294 NTSAMILGVL

-312 VFKGLKGDRMIENAI
+312 VFKGLKGDKMIENAI
-327 LHFDLGAYG
+327 LFFDLGAYG
-336 TLGILLLLIFIM
+336 TLGILLLMIFIM

-406 SLFYLKGVAPPAITI
+406 SLFYIKGVAPPEITI
-421 RVIYRGIIPFVGLQ
+421 RTIYRGIIPFVILQ
-435 LLGLALMIIWPGLVL
+435 LAGLAMLIIWPSLVL

>member
-1 MHFLDL
+1 
-7 KMRPLMIEHI
+7 MIEHI
-17 IPLSMVICLLLGLFS
+17 IPLSMVVFLLIGIFS
-32 GYPVSFVLGGVGIIF
+32 GYPVTFVLGGIGIIF
-47 AFTGGLPFTFLK
+47 AFIGGLPFAFLK
-59 ISVSRIY
+59 IGVSRIY

-79 LFVFMGAMLDK
+79 LFVFMGSMLDK

-111 LAVSVALLGIIMA
+111 LAISVALLGIIMA

-147 EKYKPELAVGTI
+147 ENYKPELAVGTI

-193 IAPGLVLG
+193 IIPGLILG
-201 GLYIAYIMLIAITK
+201 GLYIAYVVFVAFTK
-215 PNYAPATTKQSEH
+215 PSHTPVSTEIPAE
-228 GSLALTLLRDLVA
+228 GSLALALLRDLFA
-241 PLALILTVLGSI
+241 PLLLILTVLGSI

-261 EAAGLGAIS
+261 EAAGLGAIC
-270 AMILAAC
+270 AMILAAI
-277 NKKLSL
+277 NRKLSF
-283 KTLSSCIRETG
+283 KTLSACVRETG
-294 NTSSMILGVL
+294 NTSAMILGVL

-312 VFKGLKGDRMIENAI
+312 VFKGLKGDKMIENAI

-373 FGLGLSREE
+373 FGLGLSREQ

-406 SLFYLKGVAPPAITI
+406 SLFYIKGVAPPEITI
-421 RVIYRGIIPFVGLQ
+421 RTIYQGIIPFVVLQ
-435 LLGLALMIIWPGLVL
+435 LAGLALLIIWPNLVL
-450 WIPEAVFGN
+450 WAPDAVFGN

>member
-1 MHFLDL
+1 
-7 KMRPLMIEHI
+7 MIEYAL
-17 IPLSMVICLLLGLFS
+17 PLAMVVFLLLGIFS
-32 GYPVSFVLGGVGIIF
+32 GYPVALVLGGIGILF
-47 AFTGGLPFTFLK
+47 AFIGELPFAFLQ
-59 ISVSRIY
+59 IGVSRIY
-66 AGVIE
+66 ASVIE

-79 LFVFMGAMLDK
+79 LFVFMGTMLDK

-102 RALGRKRGG
+102 RVLGGRRGG
-111 LAVSVALLGIIMA
+111 LAIAVALLGIIMA

-132 SVVMLSTLALPIMLR
+132 SVVMLGVLALPIMLR

-193 IAPGLVLG
+193 IVPGLVLG
-201 GLYIAYIMLIAITK
+201 GLYIAYLIFVALTR
-215 PNYAPATTKQSEH
+215 PDDAPASGAKPVD
-228 GSLALTLLRDLVA
+228 GFLLLALLRDLVA
-241 PLALILTVLGSI
+241 PLLLILTVLGSI

-261 EAAGLGAIS
+261 EAAGLGAICAMLLAAFNRQLTFRTLSICVRETGKTS
-270 AMILAAC
+270 AMIL
-277 NKKLSL
+277 S
-283 KTLSSCIRETG
+283 
-294 NTSSMILGVL
+294 VL

-312 VFKGLKGDRMIENAI
+312 VFKGLKGNRMIEDAI
-327 LHFDLGAYG
+327 MSFDLSAYG
-336 TLGILLLLIFIM
+336 TLGLLLLLIFIL

-362 PLFAPIVAGLD
+362 PLFAPIVVALD
-373 FGLGLSREE
+373 FGLGFTRDQ

-406 SLFYLKGVAPPAITI
+406 SLFYIKGVAPPDINI
-421 RVIYRGIIPFVGLQ
+421 RTIYRGIIPFVGLQ
-435 LLGLALMIIWPGLVL
+435 LTGLALLILWPNLVL
-450 WIPEAVFGN
+450 WLPDAAFGG

>member
-1 MHFLDL
+1 
-7 KMRPLMIEHI
+7 MIEHI
-17 IPLSMVICLLLGLFS
+17 IPLSMVICLLIGIFS
-32 GYPVSFVLGGVGIIF
+32 GYPVTFVLGGIGIIF
-47 AFTGGLPFTFLK
+47 AIIGGLPIAFLK
-59 ISVSRIY
+59 IGVSRIF

-102 RALGRKRGG
+102 RALGSKRGG
-111 LAVSVALLGIIMA
+111 LAISVAILGIIMA

-147 EKYKPELAVGTI
+147 ENYKPELAVGTI

-193 IAPGLVLG
+193 IVPGLLLG
-201 GLYIAYIMLIAITK
+201 GLYIGYIIFVALTR
-215 PNYAPATTKQSEH
+215 PSHAPVSTSVRAE
-228 GSLALTLLRDLVA
+228 GSLAVALARDLLA

-261 EAAGLGAIS
+261 EAAGLGAIC
-270 AMILAAC
+270 AMALAAF
-277 NKKLSL
+277 NRKLSRE
-283 KTLSSCIRETG
+283 TMSACVRETG
-294 NTSSMILGVL
+294 NTSAMILGVL

-312 VFKGLKGDRMIENAI
+312 VFKGLKGDKMIESAI
-327 LHFDLGAYG
+327 FFFDLGAYG
-336 TLGILLLLIFIM
+336 TLGILLLMIFIM

-362 PLFAPIVAGLD
+362 PLFAPIVAALD
-373 FGLGLSREE
+373 FGLGMSRED

-406 SLFYLKGVAPPAITI
+406 SLFYIKGVAPPEITI
-421 RVIYRGIIPFVGLQ
+421 RTIYRGIIPFVGLQ
-435 LLGLALMIIWPGLVL
+435 LAGLAMLIIWPNLVL
-450 WIPEAVFGN
+450 WIPDAVFGN